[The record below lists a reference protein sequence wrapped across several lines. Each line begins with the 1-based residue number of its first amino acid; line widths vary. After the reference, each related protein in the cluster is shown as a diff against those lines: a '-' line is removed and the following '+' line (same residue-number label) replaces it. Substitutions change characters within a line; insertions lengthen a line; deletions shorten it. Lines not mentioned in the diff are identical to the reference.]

1 MLTNRKLVK
10 RTNVRIP
17 AIKRKDCKRKVK
29 EFDPMYRFKNSSHPR
44 LTRQVA
50 IKEFFMK
57 EHCEQNSQKLLHL
70 DLKPANVL
78 VRMPKRETVFIDF
91 GIARLCLA

>member
-1 MLTNRKLVK
+1 
-10 RTNVRIP
+10 
-17 AIKRKDCKRKVK
+17 
-29 EFDPMYRFKNSSHPR
+29 MYRFKNSSHPR
-44 LTRQVA
+44 LNRQVP

-78 VRMPKRETVFIDF
+78 VRMPKREAVLIDF